1 MTFSNLFPIKLDK
14 KSTNRLIL
22 MATHIG
28 SLIPLLVLYYDYY
41 FYRLGAD
48 EINEATLRTGK
59 TAIILIFLSLAVTP
73 LNTLFNWK
81 WLIPTRKWFGVYGF
95 VYVCVHLAI
104 FAFIDYQLNPQL
116 LLDGIVNNPYVVVGF
131 TAFLFLIPLAAT
143 STQWAQRK
151 LGKKWKQL
159 HRLVY
164 LIGILVVIHFLWL
177 RKDDFEP
184 TIYAVILTVLLLL
197 RVTPIK
203 QKVLGWRRQIERQMK
218 TRRALKEVKV

>member
-1 MTFSNLFPIKLDK
+1 MSFSNLLSFKLNK
-14 KSTNRLIL
+14 KQTNQLIL
-22 MATHIG
+22 LATHIG
-28 SLIPLLVLYYDYY
+28 SLLPLLVLYYDYY

-48 EINEATLRTGK
+48 EINEATIRTGK
-59 TAIILIFLSLAVTP
+59 TALILLFLSLAVTP

-104 FAFIDYQLNPQL
+104 FTIIDYQLNLQL
-116 LLDGIVNNPYVVVGF
+116 LLDGVVNNPYVLVGF
-131 TAFLFLIPLAAT
+131 TAFLLLIPLAAT
-143 STQWAQRK
+143 STQASQRK

-164 LIGILVVIHFLWL
+164 LIGILAIIHFLWL

-184 TIYAVILTVLLLL
+184 TIFAVILSVLLLL

-203 QKVLGWRRQIERQMK
+203 QKVLGWRRQLERQIK
-218 TRRALKEVKV
+218 TRQLAKNTQL